1 MFTLRLKKK
10 KSDTGDTTEADA
22 LMNKN
27 VKSGGKS
34 GTTWLSDIRYGQS
47 ISVEFFKR
55 NAWLLVLLLIIV
67 LSLMGVRYRTKTR
80 MLEINRLERELKQA
94 ESEKLHEK
102 AQYMSLIRET
112 EMQRLV
118 DENHLGLQFQEQP
131 PYDVEAAE

>member
-1 MFTLRLKKK
+1 
-10 KSDTGDTTEADA
+10 
-22 LMNKN
+22 
-27 VKSGGKS
+27 S